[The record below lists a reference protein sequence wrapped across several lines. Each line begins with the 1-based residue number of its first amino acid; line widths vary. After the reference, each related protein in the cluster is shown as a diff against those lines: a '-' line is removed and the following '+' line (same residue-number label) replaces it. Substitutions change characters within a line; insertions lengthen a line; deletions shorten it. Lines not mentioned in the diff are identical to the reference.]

1 MRIYRATTSATVLMT
16 VFIVGCGENEF
27 QPPPPPSVT
36 VAPPTQRNV
45 VEYAEP
51 TGTTEAFRVVE
62 VRARVQGIL
71 QAITYEEGMKV
82 EQDAPLFRIEPALFV
97 ATRDA
102 AHARVT
108 SAQVQAKLADT
119 TARRMERSAK
129 DQAVSELQAL
139 EARAQADA
147 AVAEVEV
154 AKKELAIKQLDV
166 DYTNVHAPIAGRV
179 ARSNFKVGSL
189 VGNLESTALTT
200 IYDDSKIYAWFTVPD
215 RIFLLAK
222 KVGDMKDDQPFP
234 EIELATEVDVGFPH
248 RGQVDYADPA
258 IDSETG
264 TLRIRAIFDNKDGA
278 LVGGLFVR
286 CRIAIRTIPDAL
298 LVPETAIGVDQV
310 GRYVFV
316 VDSQGIVE
324 RRNVKLGP
332 MDGNLRVISS
342 GLKADD
348 RVIVRGLLRARPGG
362 KVTAQTAGT

>member
-1 MRIYRATTSATVLMT
+1 MTALVL
-16 VFIVGCGENEF
+16 VLNLFAGGCGENEF
-27 QPPPPPSVT
+27 QPPPPPNVT
-36 VAPPTQRNV
+36 VALPTQRDV
-45 VEYAEP
+45 VEYAEV

-71 QAITYEEGMKV
+71 QAVLYQEGMKV
-82 EQDAPLFRIEPALFV
+82 DKDTPLFQIEPAPFV
-97 ATRDA
+97 TTRDA
-102 AHARVT
+102 AQARVT

-119 TARRMERSAK
+119 TARRMERSAQDK
-129 DQAVSELQAL
+129 AVSELQAL

-166 DYTNVHAPIAGRV
+166 DYTHVLAPISGRV

-189 VGNLESTALTT
+189 VGSMESTALTT
-200 IYDDSKIYAWFTVPD
+200 IYDDSKIYTWFTMPD

-222 KVGDMKDDQPFP
+222 QAGDVKDDQPFP
-234 EIELATEVDVGFPH
+234 EVELATEVDQGFPH
-248 RGQVDYADPA
+248 RGQIDYADPA
-258 IDSETG
+258 VDAETG
-264 TLRIRAIFDNKDGA
+264 TLRIRAVFDNENGA

-286 CRIAIRTIPDAL
+286 CRISIQTIPNAL

-316 VDSQGIVE
+316 VDDQGTVE
-324 RRNVKLGP
+324 RRKVELGP
-332 MDGNLRVISS
+332 MDGDLRVINS

-348 RVIVRGLLRARPGG
+348 RVIVRGILRARPGG